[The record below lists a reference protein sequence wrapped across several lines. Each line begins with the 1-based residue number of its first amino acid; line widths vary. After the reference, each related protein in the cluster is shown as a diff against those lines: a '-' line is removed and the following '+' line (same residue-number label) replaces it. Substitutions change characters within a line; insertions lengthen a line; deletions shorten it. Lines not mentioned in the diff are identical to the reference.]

1 MLDRV
6 NTGEIARLMVFMPPG
21 SAKSNYGTIK
31 FPAYYLG
38 RNHKHGVI
46 SASYNDT
53 LAESFGRK
61 VRNLVGTDAY
71 RAVFPVRLADDS
83 KAKGEWETSEGG
95 FYYACGVGSGVTGRR
110 ADLIVIDDPVKSR
123 EEADSETMRAKTW
136 DWFVSDIRTRGK
148 PGHKIVI
155 IQTRWH
161 EDDLSGRILPE
172 NWDGRSGWV
181 KSRTDENWYVLSLPA
196 CAGEDDPLGREP
208 GEWLWADYYTPEHWR
223 MTKATQTRPPADIR
237 NWNSLYQQQPTTE
250 QGTYFQRDWFKRY
263 SHAPNELNVYLTG
276 DFAISE
282 EATADYTELGVW
294 GVDNHEK
301 VYVLD
306 WWYGQKDSLEWSDK
320 LLEMM
325 ARWRPVTFAGERAN
339 IEKSVL
345 PFIEREMRQR
355 GIYSAVEM
363 LSTTGDKAAKARSFQ
378 SLQKAGDVYW
388 PYTDW
393 ADRVMQQMLKFPAG
407 KHDDAV
413 DAASVFGR
421 LLAQVWA
428 AAPRKLSKEERIT
441 QDHARLAAAWN
452 APPKFSDAD
461 FR

>member
-1 MLDRV
+1 
-6 NTGEIARLMVFMPPG
+6 MPPG
-21 SAKSNYGTIK
+21 SAKSTYATVR

-38 RNHKHGVI
+38 KHSKHGVI
-46 SASYNDT
+46 SASYGDE
-53 LAESFGRK
+53 LADDFGRS
-61 VRNLVGTDAY
+61 VRNLVDSDEY
-71 RAVFPVRLADDS
+71 RALFQINLRADSRAQGKWHTD
-83 KAKGEWETSEGG
+83 TGG
-95 FYYACGVGSGVTGRR
+95 FYKACSVGSNITGRR
-110 ADLIVIDDPVKSR
+110 GDLIVIDDPVKSR
-123 EEADSETMRAKTW
+123 EEADSENQRNKTW
-136 DWFVSDIRTRGK
+136 NWFVADVRSRGR
-148 PGHKIVI
+148 PGYKIVL

-161 EDDLSGRILPE
+161 EDDLAGRILPADWAGE
-172 NWDGRSGWV
+172 SGWV
-181 KSRTDENWYVLSLPA
+181 KGRTGENWYVICIPA
-196 CAGEDDPLGREP
+196 QAEKNDILGREP
-208 GEWLWADYYTPEHWR
+208 GDWLWPEYYTPAHWR
-223 MTKATQTRPPADIR
+223 MTKMVQTTPPADIR

-250 QGTYFQRDWFKRY
+250 QGTYFQRDWFRY
-263 SHAPNELNVYLTG
+263 YTDAPNELNIYLTG
-276 DFAISE
+276 DFAVSE
-282 EATADYTELGVW
+282 ESTADFTELAVW
-294 GVDNHEK
+294 GVDPHEK

-306 WWYGQKDSLEWSDK
+306 WWYGQKDSLEWSDR

-325 ARWRPVTFAGERAN
+325 AKWRPVVFAGERAN

-388 PYTDW
+388 PRVDW
-393 ADRVMQQMLKFPAG
+393 ADRAIQQMLKFPAG

-421 LLAQVWA
+421 LLKQIWA
-428 AAPRKLSKEERIT
+428 AAPRKLSREEAT
-441 QDHARLAAAWN
+441 QKDHQRLAAAWS